1 MPKRIT
7 IDEPIPESLE
17 DEIHEEMQKLMLYQ
31 NPDRHA
37 AAVVRPHC

>member
-17 DEIHEEMQKLMLYQ
+17 DEIHEEMQKLMMH
-31 NPDRHA
+31 PDRHA
-37 AAVVRPHC
+37 SAVVRPHC